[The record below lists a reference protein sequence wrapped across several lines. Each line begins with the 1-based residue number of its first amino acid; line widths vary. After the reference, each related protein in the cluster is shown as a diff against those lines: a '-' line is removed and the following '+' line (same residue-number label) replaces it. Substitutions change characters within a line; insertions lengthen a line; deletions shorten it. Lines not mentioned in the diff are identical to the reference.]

1 MDDKESHDAERHLR
15 HLIEV
20 AVIHMRA
27 VLHERIFVS
36 EGLAWLDRLLV
47 QPAYPV
53 HAVWLGDRFQ
63 YNGSVS
69 YRIRGRA
76 GEVKHKHAHPQDQT
90 YRGNHLHGFE
100 IDIVLELN
108 GERQAREVISGATNP
123 NSGGNVVY
131 LSPGLRLT
139 SSRTSG
145 FLSFGIPIV
154 NDLNGRQSEASYR
167 VVGGLVLAFD

>member
-1 MDDKESHDAERHLR
+1 
-15 HLIEV
+15 
-20 AVIHMRA
+20 
-27 VLHERIFVS
+27 
-36 EGLAWLDRLLV
+36 
-47 QPAYPV
+47 
-53 HAVWLGDRFQ
+53 
-63 YNGSVS
+63 
-69 YRIRGRA
+69 
-76 GEVKHKHAHPQDQT
+76 
-90 YRGNHLHGFE
+90 LHGFE